1 MKYCPFC
8 GADPLSPEVSFCAE
22 CGKQLP
28 AGNATQTELGDRYM
42 PVENLRNAKK
52 KPASFRLKWE
62 PKKKTRSSIE
72 GAPTER
78 LSSRSGGEPP
88 LDPQPKDDY
97 DGYYDDVEPIDA
109 GDARPG
115 LDREIIKKIS
125 FLLVGALLV
134 IGLCVVLMTI
144 L

>member
-8 GADPLSPEVSFCAE
+8 GADLLSPEVSFCAE

-28 AGNATQTELGDRYM
+28 VGNAPQTESEDRPT
-42 PVENLRNAKK
+42 PVENPRNSKK
-52 KPASFRLKWE
+52 KSAPVRPKQE
-62 PKKKTRSSIE
+62 PMKKTRPSIE

-78 LSSRSGGEPP
+78 LSSRSGEEQP
-88 LDPQPKDDY
+88 LDIQPEDDY
-97 DGYYDDVEPIDA
+97 DGYYDDVEPMDA
-109 GDARPG
+109 GDTRPG
-115 LDREIIKKIS
+115 LDREMIKKIS

>member
-8 GADPLSPEVSFCAE
+8 GADLLSPDVSFCAE

-28 AGNATQTELGDRYM
+28 AGSAPQTESTSRPQ
-42 PVENLRNAKK
+42 PVENPRNSKK
-52 KPASFRLKWE
+52 KPAPVRPKRE
-62 PKKKTRSSIE
+62 AKKKSRPSIE
-72 GAPTER
+72 DAPTEK
-78 LSSRSGGEPP
+78 LSSRPGKEQP

-97 DGYYDDVEPIDA
+97 DGYYDDVEPVDA
-109 GDARPG
+109 GDTRPG
-115 LDREIIKKIS
+115 LDREMIKKIS

>member
-8 GADPLSPEVSFCAE
+8 GADLLSPEVSFCAE

-28 AGNATQTELGDRYM
+28 IGNAPQTE
-42 PVENLRNAKK
+42 PEEQPKSVENPRNSKK
-52 KPASFRLKWE
+52 KPALTRPKRE
-62 PKKKTRSSIE
+62 PKKKVRPSIE
-72 GAPTER
+72 GAPTEK
-78 LSSRSGGEPP
+78 LSSQSGEELPP
-88 LDPQPKDDY
+88 DPQPEDDY
-97 DGYYDDVEPIDA
+97 DGYYDDVEPMDA

-115 LDREIIKKIS
+115 LDREMIKRIS

>member
-8 GADPLSPEVSFCAE
+8 GANLLSQEVSFCAE

-28 AGNATQTELGDRYM
+28 AGNAPQTKSEDRPT
-42 PVENLRNAKK
+42 PVENPRNSEK
-52 KPASFRLKWE
+52 KPAPVRPKRE
-62 PKKKTRSSIE
+62 PKKKTRLSIE

-78 LSSRSGGEPP
+78 LSSRSGEEQP
-88 LDPQPKDDY
+88 LDLQPEDDY
-97 DGYYDDVEPIDA
+97 DGYYDDVEPMDA
-109 GDARPG
+109 GDTRPG
-115 LDREIIKKIS
+115 LDREMIKKIS
-125 FLLVGALLV
+125 ILLVGALLV